1 MKYFLMLTLAA
12 ITLTACTAT
21 TPSGPNVAVMP
32 SPNKPFEVFQN
43 DNFLCRDYASRSIGV
58 DPQQNEQQQVVSSAV
73 AGTAIGALAGAALGH
88 GHGDAAAVG
97 AGVGLI
103 AGTSVGM
110 DRAQSGTYRLQDRY
124 DIAYMQCMYA
134 RGNQVPG
141 YVYSNQ
147 RRYSSPIP
155 PPPPPPGRR

>member
-1 MKYFLMLTLAA
+1 MKYFLILTTIAAMGLAG
-12 ITLTACTAT
+12 CTAT

-32 SPNKPFEVFQN
+32 SPTKPFEVFQN
-43 DNFLCRDYASRSIGV
+43 DNYLCRDYASRSIGV
-58 DPQQNEQQQVVSSAV
+58 DPYRNEQNQVVSSAV

-88 GHGDAAAVG
+88 GHGDSAAVG
-97 AGVGLI
+97 AGVGLL
-103 AGTSVGM
+103 AGTAVGM
-110 DRAQSGTYRLQDRY
+110 DRAQYGNYRLQDRY

-141 YVYSNQ
+141 YSSQ
-147 RRYSSPIP
+147 RRYSSPMP